1 MAIASAVSVARYFE
15 VHHYTGEDGYP
26 AADVFDV
33 AYIDL
38 ADGRSFYLP
47 CGVRR
52 VADDEGF
59 GGYGYRA
66 RYEAAVMAARVEAA
80 GNVVDL
86 DHWVEVEDFDLEAEL
101 EAEFYREA
109 EDRFDHTGSYFG

>member
-1 MAIASAVSVARYFE
+1 MARAVASAVSVARYFE
-15 VHHYTGEDGYP
+15 VRHYTGCDGYP

-33 AYIDL
+33 VYIDL

-47 CGVRR
+47 CAVRS
-52 VADDEGF
+52 VADEDGF

-86 DHWVEVEDFDLEAEL
+86 DHWVEVEAFDLEAEL
-101 EAEFYREA
+101 ADAAYEEA
-109 EDRFDHTGSYFG
+109 EDRFYGGR